1 MNDNYH
7 FFWRSGL
14 SQWTLTS
21 FRDETGLEYNCCE
34 QYMMAQKA
42 LLFEDEETFSAI
54 MSSRGPGE
62 QKALG
67 RQVKGYNED
76 VWCAVREIIVLKG
89 NRFRAQHDST
99 FRELLL
105 STGDTTL
112 VEASPFD
119 RIWGIGYN
127 KETALANIDNWG
139 LNLLGKTLQ
148 KLRAELRH

>member
-1 MNDNYH
+1 
-7 FFWRSGL
+7 
-14 SQWTLTS
+14 
-21 FRDETGLEYNCCE
+21 
-34 QYMMAQKA
+34 MAQKA